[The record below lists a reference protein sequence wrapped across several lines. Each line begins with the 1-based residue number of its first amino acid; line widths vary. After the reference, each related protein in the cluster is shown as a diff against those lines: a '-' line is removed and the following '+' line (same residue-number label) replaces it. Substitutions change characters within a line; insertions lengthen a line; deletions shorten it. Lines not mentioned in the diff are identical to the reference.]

1 MSPNIAP
8 IIIIPPIFYSPPA
21 AKSYTT
27 GGIIPHKTPNATD
40 VLNFA
45 AIVFSAKTF
54 HLSERSLGPAVPSIL
69 RRFRKSELRHKISS
83 SDLLAAASSAVS
95 SAKKR
100 NVARLIKKFCVPRF
114 QLIRRSEHRNQV
126 AGELY
131 GGFHIAVWP
140 IQPDC
145 KIDTIM
151 HNDLLSLKNA
161 CLCV

>member
-1 MSPNIAP
+1 MPHSISNFRRKIT
-8 IIIIPPIFYSPPA
+8 IFFCRLY
-21 AKSYTT
+21 
-27 GGIIPHKTPNATD
+27 
-40 VLNFA
+40 
-45 AIVFSAKTF
+45 
-54 HLSERSLGPAVPSIL
+54 
-69 RRFRKSELRHKISS
+69 RKSELRHQISS

-114 QLIRRSEHRNQV
+114 QLIRRSKHRNQV

-140 IQPDC
+140 IQPDS

-151 HNDLLSLKNA
+151 HNDLLSQKNT
-161 CLCV
+161 CLCVCFIRLLGFITMVFKHVSVHLASPLTPISA